1 MNEYHPYSRHAFL
14 VMACK
19 KYVPEVNA
27 LLNSLD
33 FVGNTNDVYLYAYD
47 FPEDYLKKI
56 STADWTYHLH
66 LRIIPEEEARSYGG
80 ESEIVCR
87 KRYWYAAEIGKH
99 YAAVCVLDAD
109 LVFTRDPWQF
119 FEIAEKTGFILGAHK
134 EQNKKYDDPHHIP
147 KDGKPLWDPSFT
159 NDKDLCNCPL
169 FIDAGKYER
178 PLKRSWEIFTD
189 GYPDNNFKA
198 PDMDAMNL
206 CFLEAGLY
214 HKIIKLSNHSW
225 LGTNESLL
233 KPYTRAVDKS
243 GKLFTENGQEIFC
256 FHGQYYKKR
265 WRECQL
271 GNRNHCAAGYLK
283 ATECSDNMAAGAME
297 LLTSIFNR
305 MCFGHKVSIPKL
317 NYVHP
322 EQTYEEEH
330 GKEIT

>member
-1 MNEYHPYSRHAFL
+1 MIIEHKYHKNAFL

-33 FVGNTNDVYLYAYD
+33 YVGNKADVWLYVYK
-47 FPEDYLKKI
+47 FPETYLEKLAK
-56 STADWTYHLH
+56 TEWTYHLH
-66 LRIIPEEEARSYGG
+66 IRIIPEEEARQYGG

-87 KRYWYAAEIGKH
+87 KRYWYAAEIGQ
-99 YAAVCVLDAD
+99 YYDAICVLDAD

-119 FEIAEKTGFILGAHK
+119 FDIAAKTGFIVGTHK
-134 EQNKKYDDPHHIP
+134 EQNKKYDDPHHLVH
-147 KDGKPLWDPSFT
+147 GKFIYDPTIT

-169 FIDAGKYER
+169 FIDAKIHER
-178 PLKRSWEIFTD
+178 PLKRSWEIFAD
-189 GYPDNNFKA
+189 GWPNTNFRA

-214 HKIIKLSNHSW
+214 DKIIKLSNHAW
-225 LGTNESLL
+225 LGTNESIL
-233 KPYTRAVDKS
+233 KPYTRAVDKN

-256 FHGQYYKKR
+256 FHGQYYKKK

-271 GNRNHCAAGYLK
+271 GNRHHCAEGYLK
-283 ATECSDNMAAGAME
+283 ASFNSDNMARGSME
-297 LLTSIFNR
+297 LLTRIFNK
-305 MCFGHKVSIPKL
+305 MCFEHKVSIEKI

-322 EQTYEEEH
+322 EQPYEE
-330 GKEIT
+330 